1 MSASDNDTMTE
12 ISITVN
18 GIEENVPI
26 SATLSSLL
34 KQFCKDEIHL
44 IVELNGRC
52 VYPEKYEATTI
63 SAGDKIE
70 FINPNFGG

>member
-1 MSASDNDTMTE
+1 MKE
-12 ISITVN
+12 IRVTIN
-18 GIEENVPI
+18 GAEEQVPMA
-26 SATLSSLL
+26 ATLSSLL
-34 KQFCKDEIHL
+34 KQFFKDEIHL

-52 VYPEKYEATTI
+52 VYPEKYDTTTL